1 MPNID
6 WNASDYQKHFSFVP
20 SYGESVME
28 LLTKPEGAFVVD
40 LGCGN
45 GMLTKKLAEKGYH
58 VLGVDDSETMLRL
71 AEKNCSGISF
81 QKGNA
86 VDFSLKPKADAIFSN
101 AVLHWIDAKDQQKM
115 LDNICHQ
122 LVLGG
127 EFVCEFGGYG
137 CAEQVHST
145 LEKCFAAHGMT
156 YPRVFYFPTIG
167 TYAPMLEQAGF
178 RVEYASLF
186 DRPTVQ
192 EGRDGLADWIS
203 MFVSWYGRFSE
214 KRNYLGNDRET
225 AGYTLAGGSLVRR
238 LCTDTVSSST
248 GEIVMVL
255 PVIHI
260 VWIKRTEK
268 ER

>member
-86 VDFSLKPKADAIFSN
+86 VDFSLKQKADAIFSN

-137 CAEQVHST
+137 CAEKTRSLRNRLNGTAHRRRFLFHPSLRST
-145 LEKCFAAHGMT
+145 GRFPVCPGSSTRPLE
-156 YPRVFYFPTIG
+156 R
-167 TYAPMLEQAGF
+167 LS
-178 RVEYASLF
+178 RS
-186 DRPTVQ
+186 RPTYRPQ
-192 EGRDGLADWIS
+192 CPRH
-203 MFVSWYGRFSE
+203 F
-214 KRNYLGNDRET
+214 
-225 AGYTLAGGSLVRR
+225 
-238 LCTDTVSSST
+238 
-248 GEIVMVL
+248 
-255 PVIHI
+255 
-260 VWIKRTEK
+260 
-268 ER
+268 

>member
-86 VDFSLKPKADAIFSN
+86 VDFSLKQKADAIFSN

-137 CAEQVHST
+137 CAEQVHSM

-156 YPRVFYFPTIG
+156 YPRVFYFPTIEHMPRCWSRQDFG
-167 TYAPMLEQAGF
+167 
-178 RVEYASLF
+178 
-186 DRPTVQ
+186 
-192 EGRDGLADWIS
+192 
-203 MFVSWYGRFSE
+203 
-214 KRNYLGNDRET
+214 
-225 AGYTLAGGSLVRR
+225 
-238 LCTDTVSSST
+238 
-248 GEIVMVL
+248 
-255 PVIHI
+255 
-260 VWIKRTEK
+260 
-268 ER
+268 

>member
-86 VDFSLKPKADAIFSN
+86 VDFSLN
-101 AVLHWIDAKDQQKM
+101 QQKM

-178 RVEYASLF
+178 RVEYAS
-186 DRPTVQ
+186 
-192 EGRDGLADWIS
+192 DG
-203 MFVSWYGRFSE
+203 
-214 KRNYLGNDRET
+214 
-225 AGYTLAGGSLVRR
+225 AGGKRWSGR
-238 LCTDTVSSST
+238 LDFHVC
-248 GEIVMVL
+248 
-255 PVIHI
+255 
-260 VWIKRTEK
+260 
-268 ER
+268 

>member
-71 AEKNCSGISF
+71 AEKTAPEF
-81 QKGNA
+81 L
-86 VDFSLKPKADAIFSN
+86 FR
-101 AVLHWIDAKDQQKM
+101 KD
-115 LDNICHQ
+115 ICHQ

-137 CAEQVHST
+137 CAEQVHSM

-203 MFVSWYGRFSE
+203 MFVKTPFLGMDDSLKKEIIWETIEKLRDTLWQEDHWFVDYVRIRF
-214 KRNYLGNDRET
+214 R
-225 AGYTLAGGSLVRR
+225 AVR
-238 LCTDTVSSST
+238 VKS
-248 GEIVMVL
+248 
-255 PVIHI
+255 
-260 VWIKRTEK
+260 
-268 ER
+268 

>member
-86 VDFSLKPKADAIFSN
+86 VDFSLKQKADAIFF
-101 AVLHWIDAKDQQKM
+101 Q
-115 LDNICHQ
+115 C
-122 LVLGG
+122 G
-127 EFVCEFGGYG
+127 
-137 CAEQVHST
+137 
-145 LEKCFAAHGMT
+145 
-156 YPRVFYFPTIG
+156 
-167 TYAPMLEQAGF
+167 
-178 RVEYASLF
+178 ASL
-186 DRPTVQ
+186 D
-192 EGRDGLADWIS
+192 
-203 MFVSWYGRFSE
+203 
-214 KRNYLGNDRET
+214 
-225 AGYTLAGGSLVRR
+225 
-238 LCTDTVSSST
+238 
-248 GEIVMVL
+248 
-255 PVIHI
+255 
-260 VWIKRTEK
+260 
-268 ER
+268 

>member
-86 VDFSLKPKADAIFSN
+86 VDFSLKQKADAIFSN

-137 CAEQVHST
+137 CAEQVHSSWKNV
-145 LEKCFAAHGMT
+145 LQPWYDLSACFLFSDDWNVCPDVG
-156 YPRVFYFPTIG
+156 
-167 TYAPMLEQAGF
+167 AG
-178 RVEYASLF
+178 RIS
-186 DRPTVQ
+186 
-192 EGRDGLADWIS
+192 GRICEP
-203 MFVSWYGRFSE
+203 F
-214 KRNYLGNDRET
+214 
-225 AGYTLAGGSLVRR
+225 
-238 LCTDTVSSST
+238 
-248 GEIVMVL
+248 
-255 PVIHI
+255 
-260 VWIKRTEK
+260 
-268 ER
+268 

>member
-20 SYGESVME
+20 SYYGESVME

-86 VDFSLKPKADAIFSN
+86 VDFSLKQKADAIFSN

-137 CAEQVHST
+137 CAEQVHSM

-192 EGRDGLADWIS
+192 DGRDGLADWIS
-203 MFVSWYGRFSE
+203 MFVKTPFLCMDDSLKKEIIWETIEKLRDTLWQQDHWFVDYVRIRF
-214 KRNYLGNDRET
+214 R
-225 AGYTLAGGSLVRR
+225 AVR
-238 LCTDTVSSST
+238 V
-248 GEIVMVL
+248 
-255 PVIHI
+255 
-260 VWIKRTEK
+260 K
-268 ER
+268 

>member
-86 VDFSLKPKADAIFSN
+86 VDFSLKQKADAIFSN
-101 AVLHWIDAKDQQKM
+101 AVLVISLCSAVSLSANLAVMAVRSRCTACWK
-115 LDNICHQ
+115 N
-122 LVLGG
+122 VL
-127 EFVCEFGGYG
+127 
-137 CAEQVHST
+137 Q
-145 LEKCFAAHGMT
+145 
-156 YPRVFYFPTIG
+156 
-167 TYAPMLEQAGF
+167 
-178 RVEYASLF
+178 
-186 DRPTVQ
+186 PTV
-192 EGRDGLADWIS
+192 
-203 MFVSWYGRFSE
+203 
-214 KRNYLGNDRET
+214 
-225 AGYTLAGGSLVRR
+225 
-238 LCTDTVSSST
+238 
-248 GEIVMVL
+248 
-255 PVIHI
+255 
-260 VWIKRTEK
+260 
-268 ER
+268 